1 MENLQYDESIPEIL
15 KDIYNDLN
23 STDKGRFEIRN
34 KLLLKEI
41 ICYKIYNKFTQ
52 KEIIGKIVE
61 NFQQSQ
67 NDVLKTSISE
77 RILSFLPNDDTNEL
91 RTIFRA
97 LREFIPYYNNIYNK
111 NIIQR
116 QEKGGELNYV
126 IFLRYLL
133 IKTLSDIERMT
144 EDQIPAKI
152 EIISKIIKFAWKYQD
167 NKFIN
172 LSVDPSK
179 YKIFVNQ
186 NNKFD
191 KIENIK
197 FKVEIDQANND
208 DIKNLFELSKLS
220 PIESDFKNNFL
231 SPIFVDNLEEYK
243 NKFRTI
249 ELKEICEEIENKL
262 LDYFEISIQKN
273 NYEPNDISYISFR
286 KVFFGLNDILKN
298 AEYLKKN
305 FFKRFMRKRG
315 DIALK
320 FLDEDYYIDS
330 LIDGIRKVVETK
342 SKGAINSKKNVK

>member
-1 MENLQYDESIPEIL
+1 M
-15 KDIYNDLN
+15 
-23 STDKGRFEIRN
+23 
-34 KLLLKEI
+34 
-41 ICYKIYNKFTQ
+41 
-52 KEIIGKIVE
+52 
-61 NFQQSQ
+61 
-67 NDVLKTSISE
+67 
-77 RILSFLPNDDTNEL
+77 
-91 RTIFRA
+91 
-97 LREFIPYYNNIYNK
+97 
-111 NIIQR
+111 
-116 QEKGGELNYV
+116 
-126 IFLRYLL
+126 RYLL

-231 SPIFVDNLEEYK
+231 SPIFVDNLYEYK

-249 ELKEICEEIENKL
+249 KLKEICEEIEYKL
-262 LDYFEISIQKN
+262 FDYFEIIIQN
-273 NYEPNDISYISFR
+273 NLFERNDKYFQSFR
-286 KVFFGLNDILKN
+286 TLFFKLNDILKN
-298 AEYLKKN
+298 SEYLKKN
-305 FFKRFMRKRG
+305 FFKRFMRRRG

-320 FLDEDYYIDS
+320 FLDKDDDIDS
-330 LIDGIRKVVETK
+330 FIDNIRKAVEIK
-342 SKGAINSKKNVK
+342 RKEE